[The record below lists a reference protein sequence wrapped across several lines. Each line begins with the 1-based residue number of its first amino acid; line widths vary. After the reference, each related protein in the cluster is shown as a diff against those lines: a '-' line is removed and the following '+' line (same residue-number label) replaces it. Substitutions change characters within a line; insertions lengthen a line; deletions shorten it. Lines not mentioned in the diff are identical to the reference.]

1 GNNLGSD
8 TRKMGIEKREKIA
21 GLLLV
26 SPWIVGFLLFGLFPM
41 GVSGYLTFV
50 KWDFLRDPQWVGLSN
65 FQEVFRNPIFYTAL
79 KNTLIITFGSSLIYL
94 VFGVIIAAMLA
105 KDYLGSNVFRAI
117 IFLPS
122 LVIGTA
128 LAMMMQPVFGNGKYG
143 LLNQVLNL
151 LGLPYQ
157 SWLTEPGQ
165 AVWVIVAMS
174 FWFLG
179 SGVIIYLAGIKG
191 IDPSYFEAA
200 MIDGANGLQ
209 QFYKVTIPLLTPVLL
224 FQSIMGII
232 GGLQVFDLA
241 LTLASEFKTGGM
253 GNENSLATLVF
264 YLYTLAFRD
273 YNMGSAAVVGWVIFI
288 VSLLLSLVIFRL
300 SKKFQLFGEEES
312 K

>member
-1 GNNLGSD
+1 LGSG

-273 YNMGSAAVVGWVIFI
+273 YNMGSATVVGWVIFI

>member
-1 GNNLGSD
+1 MGSG
-8 TRKMGIEKREKIA
+8 TRKMGIEKKEKIT

-26 SPWIVGFLLFGLFPM
+26 SPWIVGFLLFGIFPM

-50 KWDFLRDPQWVGLSN
+50 KWDFLREPRWVGLSN
-65 FQEVFRNPIFYTAL
+65 FEEVFRNPIFYTAL

-105 KDYLGSNVFRAI
+105 KDYLGANVFRAI

-200 MIDGANGLQ
+200 MIDGANGVQ

>member
-1 GNNLGSD
+1 
-8 TRKMGIEKREKIA
+8 MGIEKREKIA

>member
-1 GNNLGSD
+1 LGSG

>member
-1 GNNLGSD
+1 
-8 TRKMGIEKREKIA
+8 M
-21 GLLLV
+21 LLV

-50 KWDFLRDPQWVGLSN
+50 KWDFLRDPRWVGLSN
-65 FQEVFRNPIFYTAL
+65 FEEVFRNPIFYTAL

-94 VFGVIIAAMLA
+94 VFGVVIAAMLA
-105 KDYLGSNVFRAI
+105 KDYLGANVFRAI

-128 LAMMMQPVFGNGKYG
+128 LAMMMGPVFGNGKYG

-151 LGLPYQ
+151 IGMPYQ

-179 SGVIIYLAGIKG
+179 SSVIIYLAGIKG

>member
-1 GNNLGSD
+1 MGSG

-65 FQEVFRNPIFYTAL
+65 FQDVFRNPIFYTAL

>member
-1 GNNLGSD
+1 MGSG
-8 TRKMGIEKREKIA
+8 RSKMGIERREKLA

-26 SPWIVGFLLFGLFPM
+26 SPWMAGFLLFGIFPM
-41 GVSGYLTFV
+41 AVSGYLTFV
-50 KWDFLRDPQWVGLSN
+50 KWDFLREPRWIGLSN
-65 FQEVFRNPIFYTAL
+65 FEGVFRNPIFYTAL

-94 VFGVIIAAMLA
+94 VLGVVIAAMLA
-105 KDYLGSNVFRAI
+105 KDYLGANVFRAI

-128 LAMMMQPVFGNGKYG
+128 LASMMQPVFGNGKYG

-273 YNMGSAAVVGWVIFI
+273 YNMGSAAVVGWTIFI

>member
-1 GNNLGSD
+1 MGSG
-8 TRKMGIEKREKIA
+8 TRKMGIEKKEKIA

-50 KWDFLRDPQWVGLSN
+50 KWDFLREPRWVGLSN
-65 FQEVFRNPIFYTAL
+65 FEEVFRNPIFYTAL

-200 MIDGANGLQ
+200 MIDGANGVQ
-209 QFYKVTIPLLTPVLL
+209 QFLKVTIPLLTPVLL

-288 VSLLLSLVIFRL
+288 VSLLLSMVIFRL

>member
-1 GNNLGSD
+1 MGSG

>member
-1 GNNLGSD
+1 
-8 TRKMGIEKREKIA
+8 MGIEKREKIA

-50 KWDFLRDPQWVGLSN
+50 KWDFLRDPRWVGLSN
-65 FQEVFRNPIFYTAL
+65 FEEVFRNPIFYTAL

-128 LAMMMQPVFGNGKYG
+128 LAMMMGPVFGNGKYG

-288 VSLLLSLVIFRL
+288 VSLLLSLVIFKL

>member
-1 GNNLGSD
+1 
-8 TRKMGIEKREKIA
+8 MGIEKREKIA

-65 FQEVFRNPIFYTAL
+65 FQDVFRNPIFYTAL

>member
-1 GNNLGSD
+1 MGSG
-8 TRKMGIEKREKIA
+8 TRKMGIEKKEKIT

-26 SPWIVGFLLFGLFPM
+26 SPWIVGFLLFGIFPM

-50 KWDFLRDPQWVGLSN
+50 KWDFLREPRWVGLSN
-65 FQEVFRNPIFYTAL
+65 FEEVFRNPIFYTAL

-105 KDYLGSNVFRAI
+105 KEYLGANVFRAI

-200 MIDGANGLQ
+200 MIDGANGVQ

>member
-1 GNNLGSD
+1 MGSG

-50 KWDFLRDPQWVGLSN
+50 KWDFLRDPRWVGLSN
-65 FQEVFRNPIFYTAL
+65 FEEVFRNPIFYTAL

-94 VFGVIIAAMLA
+94 VFGVVIAAMLA
-105 KDYLGSNVFRAI
+105 KDYLGANVFRAI

-128 LAMMMQPVFGNGKYG
+128 LAMMMGPVFGNGKYG

-151 LGLPYQ
+151 IGMPYQ

-179 SGVIIYLAGIKG
+179 SSVIIYLAGIKG